1 MIHPPVKVKAKHQ
14 VRKKPKTVRFDF
26 VPANEYSLQ
35 ALTDV
40 YNQTRLDYVV
50 PMPMNIAKLR
60 EYVENYDIQ
69 LEHSLVAN
77 YQSIPFGLA
86 MLGVRADRTW
96 VTRLGIT
103 SNGRRQGVGFA
114 LMQALIQRS
123 QRLGADEMVLEVID
137 NNMPARH
144 LFERLGFKQLRELR
158 VIRRP
163 PAVIHEATLIP
174 GKIKA
179 FGFDKAMDLLQT
191 RTDITTWLTDTI
203 SMANTGNLSA
213 LVGEMPDGSSGWVVY
228 QNTLLQLSRLVVE
241 TEQGDPVKV
250 AQFLLQQLHR
260 RHSFQD
266 TVVENVDANDPH
278 WPAYQSLG
286 YFSSFVRI
294 EMNYDLRH
302 PPSFLEEDVSFQY
315 HPGENQA

>member
-1 MIHPPVKVKAKHQ
+1 M
-14 VRKKPKTVRFDF
+14 RFDF

-35 ALTDV
+35 DLTDV

-50 PMPMNIAKLR
+50 PMPMNVAKLR

-77 YQSIPFGLA
+77 YKGKPFGLA
-86 MLGVRADRTW
+86 MLGVRDQQTW

-103 SNGRRQGVGFA
+103 PKGRRQGVGYA
-114 LMQALIQRS
+114 LMKALIIRS
-123 QRLGADEMVLEVID
+123 QQLGAAEMVLEVID
-137 NNMPARH
+137 NNMPARY
-144 LFERLGFKQLRELR
+144 LFEGMGFKHLRELL

-163 PAVIHEATLIP
+163 PAIIDEGVVIP
-174 GKIKA
+174 GHIKA
-179 FGFDKAMDLLQT
+179 FGFDKAMELLQS
-191 RTDITTWLTDTI
+191 RTDIPSWLTDTI
-203 SMANTGNLSA
+203 SMENTGNLSA
-213 LVGEMPDGSSGWVVY
+213 LVGELADGSRGWVVY
-228 QNTLLQLSRLVVE
+228 QNTLFQLSRLVVE
-241 TEQGDPVKV
+241 TEQGEPVKV

-266 TVVENVDANDPH
+266 TVVENVDSTDPH

-294 EMNYDLRH
+294 EMSYDLRQ
-302 PPSFLEEDVSFQY
+302 PNSFSEGG
-315 HPGENQA
+315 PI